1 MLRKYLL
8 VDIISGSYIKENVET
23 RKYYSHMFRGQR
35 IYGGTY
41 PQLDLILDCFCFLC
55 IPLFS
60 RRYGLAV

>member
-41 PQLDLILDCFCFLC
+41 PQLDLILDCF
-55 IPLFS
+55 
-60 RRYGLAV
+60 